1 MLKPMAFL
9 NNPDF
14 LSYNVPFSYISS
26 LDCSLKSYIPA
37 NIDPHSA
44 YHFQILN
51 ICRLKLSLYHSN
63 SYIKKS
69 IVYSK
74 AGSEGI
80 NKI

>member
-44 YHFQILN
+44 YQFQIKK
-51 ICRLKLSLYHSN
+51 ICLLKLLLYN
-63 SYIKKS
+63 SSIYNKKS

-74 AGSEGI
+74 AGNEGI